1 MAFLAP
7 SLMDV
12 EPPQMPGHSPQV
24 ALRMLDCSLE
34 LLTDPDLFKSAD
46 CGLSDHVNHTALAWP
61 GQNGAPSSRIFPYG
75 IVPLSVP
82 YQSQA
87 AHLNSEVIIDP
98 ELLGSVKLEG
108 GYSCLSGGPEYDT
121 SSEFRSSTCV
131 DSLVQTIQTKSECR
145 RPSLSSHSFSDPAL
159 SQSSPRTKTSQPGQ
173 HGYEHNSRGARKTYR
188 CSVASCA
195 KTFHQK
201 SHLEIHVRAHNGYKP
216 FSHQNRF
223 HASTLRELNAK
234 FASMQEGDPVSANE
248 KELWEYFAQ
257 LYRHSNKGIKGR
269 GKDRRVSAA
278 GSGSPRRERVRRERV
293 RRERRRCR
301 NVLSRQKGDEQTSEP
316 VASSM
321 DIVLDVFDTFLFDRL
336 YATAF
341 PRSFV
346 AGASPKVIED
356 ATATFSSMR
365 ELPTAVRS
373 LNQFWNLEP
382 SQYAVLS
389 AWPRDNIWRQT
400 LSLYLIT
407 WLFGFFVYF
416 ICASLSYLFIFDHA
430 TFTHPKYLKNQ
441 VSLEIKQA
449 LRALPIMAVF
459 TVPFFVGEVQG
470 YAKLYDAPADAPFWL
485 YNILQFPLF
494 ICFTDFFIYWIH
506 RGLHHP
512 TVYRTLHKPHH
523 KWIMPTPY
531 ASHAFH
537 PLDGFA
543 QSVPY
548 HVFPFI
554 FPLNK
559 IAYVAL
565 FAFIN
570 IWTVFIHDGEYV
582 ANSSIINGAACHTM
596 HHLYFNYNYGQF
608 TTIWDRFGGSYRKPN
623 EALFKRESKMSKQEW
638 ERQCKEMETVQ
649 REVEGDDDRNY
660 SDEARR
666 LQKKV
671 M

>member
-1 MAFLAP
+1 MFVGPYTVTIVFGEPDARAEAA
-7 SLMDV
+7 SLCK
-12 EPPQMPGHSPQV
+12 EATCNQRFSQLGNLKTHERRHSG
-24 ALRMLDCSLE
+24 E
-34 LLTDPDLFKSAD
+34 K
-46 CGLSDHVNHTALAWP
+46 
-61 GQNGAPSSRIFPYG
+61 PY
-75 IVPLSVP
+75 SCTKR
-82 YQSQA
+82 QSQ
-87 AHLNSEVIIDP
+87 
-98 ELLGSVKLEG
+98 
-108 GYSCLSGGPEYDT
+108 
-121 SSEFRSSTCV
+121 
-131 DSLVQTIQTKSECR
+131 
-145 RPSLSSHSFSDPAL
+145 
-159 SQSSPRTKTSQPGQ
+159 
-173 HGYEHNSRGARKTYR
+173 
-188 CSVASCA
+188 
-195 KTFHQK
+195 
-201 SHLEIHVRAHNGYKP
+201 
-216 FSHQNRF
+216 SHQNRF
-223 HASTLRELNAK
+223 HAGTLRELNAK
-234 FASMQEGDPVSANE
+234 FGSMQEGDAVSATE
-248 KELWEYFAQ
+248 KELWEYFAN

-269 GKDRRVSAA
+269 GKNRRVSQI
-278 GSGSPRRERVRRERV
+278 PI
-293 RRERRRCR
+293 
-301 NVLSRQKGDEQTSEP
+301 
-316 VASSM
+316 M

-336 YATAF
+336 YATAL
-341 PRSFV
+341 PRSPT
-346 AGASPKVIED
+346 AGGSGSHMM
-356 ATATFSSMR
+356 ATDPTFTFSSMR
-365 ELPTAVRS
+365 ELPTAGRS
-373 LNQFWNLEP
+373 LNHFWNLEP
-382 SQYAVLS
+382 SQYAVQS
-389 AWPRDNIWRQT
+389 AWPRDDIWRQT

-407 WLFGFFVYF
+407 WIFGLAVYF
-416 ICASLSYLFIFDHA
+416 ICASLSYWFIFDHA

-449 LRALPIMAVF
+449 FQALPVMAIF

-470 YAKLYDAPADAPFWL
+470 YAKLYDTLAEAPFWL

-512 TVYRTLHKPHH
+512 KVYRTLHKPHH

-543 QSVPY
+543 QSIPY

-582 ANSSIINGAACHTM
+582 ANSSIVNGAACHTM

-623 EALFKRESKMSKQEW
+623 EELFKRESKMSKEEW
-638 ERQCKEMETVQ
+638 ARQCKEMENVQ

-660 SDEARR
+660 GDEASR

>member
-1 MAFLAP
+1 
-7 SLMDV
+7 
-12 EPPQMPGHSPQV
+12 
-24 ALRMLDCSLE
+24 
-34 LLTDPDLFKSAD
+34 
-46 CGLSDHVNHTALAWP
+46 
-61 GQNGAPSSRIFPYG
+61 
-75 IVPLSVP
+75 
-82 YQSQA
+82 
-87 AHLNSEVIIDP
+87 
-98 ELLGSVKLEG
+98 
-108 GYSCLSGGPEYDT
+108 
-121 SSEFRSSTCV
+121 
-131 DSLVQTIQTKSECR
+131 
-145 RPSLSSHSFSDPAL
+145 
-159 SQSSPRTKTSQPGQ
+159 
-173 HGYEHNSRGARKTYR
+173 
-188 CSVASCA
+188 
-195 KTFHQK
+195 
-201 SHLEIHVRAHNGYKP
+201 
-216 FSHQNRF
+216 
-223 HASTLRELNAK
+223 
-234 FASMQEGDPVSANE
+234 
-248 KELWEYFAQ
+248 
-257 LYRHSNKGIKGR
+257 
-269 GKDRRVSAA
+269 
-278 GSGSPRRERVRRERV
+278 
-293 RRERRRCR
+293 
-301 NVLSRQKGDEQTSEP
+301 
-316 VASSM
+316 M
-321 DIVLDVFDTFLFDRL
+321 DIVLNVFDTFLFDRL
-336 YATAF
+336 YATAL
-341 PRSFV
+341 PRSST
-346 AGASPKVIED
+346 AGASHKVIKD

-407 WLFGFFVYF
+407 WLFGLVVYF

-441 VSLEIKQA
+441 VALEIKQA
-449 LRALPIMAVF
+449 FQALPIMAVF

-470 YAKLYDAPADAPFWL
+470 YAKLYDAAADAPFWL

-512 TVYRTLHKPHH
+512 RVYKTLHKPHH

-559 IAYVAL
+559 IAYIVL

-582 ANSSIINGAACHTM
+582 ATSSIINGAACHTM

-623 EALFKRESKMSKQEW
+623 EELFKRESKMSKREW
-638 ERQCKEMETVQ
+638 ERQCKEMEIVQ
-649 REVEGDDDRNY
+649 MEVEGDDDRDY
-660 SDEARR
+660 GDETRR
-666 LQKKV
+666 LQKKL